1 MSQSTFN
8 VTQIDET
15 ALSAYLSRHVPG
27 FKGPAKAHKAGTG
40 QSNPTYI
47 LEAASGKYVVRRKP
61 PGPLLKSA
69 HQVDREYTVMKAL
82 HGTGVPV
89 PKMYHLCMDTSV
101 LGTEFFVMECL
112 DGRIFW
118 DPKIPE
124 VDNAQRAGI
133 YDAMNKA
140 IAALAIV
147 KPEAVG
153 LADFGR
159 PGNYYA
165 RQIKRWSDQY
175 RGSETVKIPDMD
187 FMMDWLPKHMP
198 AEDNLVSVVH
208 GDYRLDN
215 MIFHP
220 TKPEIMGVVDWEL
233 STLGHPFADI
243 AYQCMQWRIPGDG
256 EMRSLGGIDRK
267 SLGIPTEEEYVAKFC
282 ERTGFKSI
290 PNWNFYLAYNMF
302 RLAAIVQGVYK
313 RGVDGNASNR
323 ESALQRGK
331 TVPIMAKLA
340 VELVEKGA

>member
-1 MSQSTFN
+1 M
-8 VTQIDET
+8 
-15 ALSAYLSRHVPG
+15 
-27 FKGPAKAHKAGTG
+27 
-40 QSNPTYI
+40 
-47 LEAASGKYVVRRKP
+47 
-61 PGPLLKSA
+61 A
-69 HQVDREYTVMKAL
+69 HQVDREYRVMKAL

-89 PKMYHLCMDTSV
+89 PKMYHLCMDTSIV
-101 LGTEFFVMECL
+101 GTEFFVMECL

-124 VDNAQRAGI
+124 VDNAHRTGI
-133 YDAMNKA
+133 YDAMNRA
-140 IAALAIV
+140 VAALAIV
-147 KPEAVG
+147 KPEEVG
-153 LADFGR
+153 LEDFGR

-165 RQIKRWSDQY
+165 RQTKRWSDQY
-175 RGSETVKIPDMD
+175 RGSETVKIPEMD
-187 FMMDWLPKHMP
+187 QMMDWLPKNMP
-198 AEDNLVSVVH
+198 AEDGLISVVH

-220 TKPEIMGVVDWEL
+220 TKPEILGVVDWEL
-233 STLGHPFADI
+233 STLGHPFADL

-267 SLGIPTEEEYVAKFC
+267 SLGIPTEEAYVATFC
-282 ERTGFKSI
+282 ERTGFESI

-331 TVPIMAKLA
+331 TVPVLAKLA
-340 VELVEKGA
+340 VQLIEKGA